1 MSYTELM
8 PLILLRRPPMIL
20 RRNRPPLVVAA
31 LAAFGAALVITAC
44 APADDGGSAAQE
56 VEVGLTE
63 FEIDMPASVAAGD
76 VTFNISNMGTFPHN
90 FEIEGEGVEEVLPED
105 LAPGESGT
113 LEVTLEPGT
122 YTIYCPVE
130 GHRGEGMETE
140 LEVTDG

>member
-1 MSYTELM
+1 
-8 PLILLRRPPMIL
+8 MIL

-44 APADDGGSAAQE
+44 APAAQE

-63 FEIDMPASVAAGD
+63 FEIDMPASIAAGD

-140 LEVTDG
+140 LEVTGG